1 MIVQIWHN
9 WVNQPK
15 KPRDWHEQDIADE
28 LAELAAC
35 YSFVNRWSET
45 SDVVYTVTRA
55 RWSGHDL
62 TFPISRRQV
71 IFGYIYMYPK
81 YNLRVL
87 FFRRAGRKAGASD
100 VLQSVRN
107 PKKVEKLAK
116 IAEKNKLASDQF
128 IEICQRQ
135 LRYWPLLP

>member
-35 YSFVNRWSET
+35 YSFVN
-45 SDVVYTVTRA
+45 